1 MIEPNNNKLRAALAD
16 AKARQQTNRGP
27 WLKGYLAGLRD
38 LRTVWVGAEDE
49 ALRRE
54 VDLWLGRVK

>member
-1 MIEPNNNKLRAALAD
+1 MIEPDNNKLRSALAD

-38 LRTVWVGAEDE
+38 RRTIWVGAEDE
-49 ALRRE
+49 NLRNDIDR
-54 VDLWLGRVK
+54 WLGRSK